1 MAQLRNYISHENL
14 YIPPMFDPA
23 DIRNDFLVLKENV
36 YLDSAATT
44 QTPRQ
49 VVDAMC
55 DYFYRYAANHG
66 RGAHRLARETTNHYE
81 DAREAVAGFLGGDYE
96 HTIFTRNTT
105 ESINMVALGLDWKA
119 GDHVVT
125 THVEHHSN
133 LLPWLRLKEQGVKV
147 TVVAPDPMGTVNP
160 HDIER
165 AITDR
170 TKLVAVT
177 HVSNVF
183 GSVMDVQEITRIAHR
198 NGCMSLVDAAQSVGH
213 MPFDVADIDCDFLAV
228 PGHKGMLGPQGTG
241 VLYLKDTD
249 SIRPTYLGG
258 GTVYAVTED
267 GYSLENAPGRFEAGT
282 PNIPGVIGL
291 GRGVEYVKAL
301 GVGDIQ
307 RHEEQLARDAARRL
321 SEIDRVEVY
330 GPADRGAVVPFNVV
344 GLNPHDVA
352 MILDE
357 TKKICVRSGHHCAI
371 PSIRLLK
378 VDGTVRASFGAYNL
392 PGEVDLLVDTV
403 EQIATTLT

>member
-1 MAQLRNYISHENL
+1 MFN
-14 YIPPMFDPA
+14 PP
-23 DIRNDFLVLKENV
+23 DIRKDFPVLEKYV

-49 VVDAMC
+49 VVEAMC
-55 DYFYRYAANHG
+55 DYFYNYAANHG

-81 DAREAVAGFLGGDYE
+81 DAREAVAGFLCGEYE

-105 ESINMVALGLDWKA
+105 ESINMVALGLDWEA

-133 LLPWLRLKEQGVKV
+133 LLPWLSLKEKGVEITAV
-147 TVVAPDPMGTVNP
+147 TPNPDGTVDP
-160 HDIER
+160 KDIDS
-165 AITDR
+165 AITEQ
-170 TKLVAVT
+170 TKLVALT

-183 GSVMDVQEITRIAHR
+183 GSVMDVEEITKIAHR

-213 MPFDVADIDCDFLAV
+213 MPFDVKKIDCDFMAV
-228 PGHKGMLGPQGTG
+228 SGHKGMLGPQGTG

-249 SIRPTYLGG
+249 SIKPVYLGG
-258 GTVYAVTED
+258 GTIYAMTGDDYKLED
-267 GYSLENAPGRFEAGT
+267 APGRFEYGT

-291 GRGVEYVKAL
+291 GRSVEYVKSL
-301 GVGDIQ
+301 GVEDIQ
-307 RHEEQLARDAARRL
+307 RHEEALGRDAAKRL
-321 SEIDRVEVY
+321 SEIDKVEVY
-330 GPADRGAVVPFNVV
+330 GPQDRAAVVPFNVV
-344 GLNPHDVA
+344 GLNSHDVA

-357 TKKICVRSGHHCAI
+357 TRKICVRSGYHCAI
-371 PSIRLLK
+371 PSVNFLK
-378 VDGTVRASFGAYNL
+378 VEGTIRASFGAYNL
-392 PGEVDLLVDTV
+392 TEEVDLLVDTV

>member
-1 MAQLRNYISHENL
+1 
-14 YIPPMFDPA
+14 MFNPT
-23 DIRNDFLVLKENV
+23 DIRKDFPVLEKYV

-49 VVDAMC
+49 VVEAMC
-55 DYFYRYAANHG
+55 DYFYKYAANHG

-81 DAREAVAGFLGGDYE
+81 DAREAVAGFLCGEYE

-105 ESINMVALGLDWKA
+105 ESINMVALGLDWEA

-133 LLPWLRLKEQGVKV
+133 LLPWIRLKEKGVEV
-147 TVVAPDPMGTVNP
+147 TAVAPNPDGTVNP
-160 HDIER
+160 WDIDS
-165 AITDR
+165 AITEQ
-170 TKLVAVT
+170 TKLVAIT

-183 GSVMDVQEITRIAHR
+183 GSVMDVEEITKIAHR

-213 MPFDVADIDCDFLAV
+213 MPFDVKKIDCDFMAV
-228 PGHKGMLGPQGTG
+228 SGHKGMLGPQGTG

-249 SIRPTYLGG
+249 SIKPVYLGG
-258 GTVYAVTED
+258 GTIYAMTGDDYKLED
-267 GYSLENAPGRFEAGT
+267 APRRFEYGT

-291 GRGVEYVKAL
+291 GRSVEYVKSL
-301 GVGDIQ
+301 GVEDIQ
-307 RHEEQLARDAARRL
+307 RHEEALGRDAAKRL
-321 SEIDRVEVY
+321 SEIDKVEVY
-330 GPADRGAVVPFNVV
+330 GPQDRAAVVPFNVV
-344 GLNPHDVA
+344 GLNSHDVA

-357 TKKICVRSGHHCAI
+357 TRKICVRSGYHCAI
-371 PSIRLLK
+371 PSVNLLK
-378 VDGTVRASFGAYNL
+378 VEGTIRASFGAYNL
-392 PGEVDLLVDTV
+392 TEEVDLLVDTV

>member
-1 MAQLRNYISHENL
+1 MFN
-14 YIPPMFDPA
+14 PP
-23 DIRNDFLVLKENV
+23 DIRKDFPVLENFI

-49 VVDAMC
+49 VVEAMC

-81 DAREAVAGFLGGDYE
+81 DARENVARFLGGKYE

-105 ESINMVALGLDWKA
+105 ESINMVALGLDWEA

-125 THVEHHSN
+125 TLVEHHSN
-133 LLPWLRLKEQGVKV
+133 LLPWLRLKEKGVEV
-147 TVVAPDPMGTVNP
+147 TAVAPDPDGTVNP
-160 HDIER
+160 EDIDI
-165 AITDR
+165 AITEQ
-170 TKLVAVT
+170 TKLVAIA

-183 GSVMDVQEITRIAHR
+183 GSVMDVEKITRIAHR

-213 MPFDVADIDCDFLAV
+213 MPCDVKKIDCDFMAV

-241 VLYLKDTD
+241 VLYLKETD
-249 SIRPTYLGG
+249 SIKPVYLGG
-258 GTVYAVTED
+258 GTIYALTGDDYKLED
-267 GYSLENAPGRFEAGT
+267 SPGRFEYGT

-291 GRGVEYVKAL
+291 GRSVEYVKSL
-301 GVGDIQ
+301 GVKDIQ
-307 RHEEQLARDAARRL
+307 RHEEALARDAARRL
-321 SEIDRVEVY
+321 SEIDKVEVY
-330 GPADRGAVVPFNVV
+330 GPQYRSAVVPFNVE

-357 TKKICVRSGHHCAI
+357 TRKICVRSGYHCAI
-371 PSIRLLK
+371 PSVNLLK
-378 VDGTVRASFGAYNL
+378 VEGTIRASFGAYNL
-392 PGEVDLLVDTV
+392 NKEVDLLVDTV
-403 EQIATTLT
+403 EQIATTLI

>member
-1 MAQLRNYISHENL
+1 
-14 YIPPMFDPA
+14 MFNPT
-23 DIRNDFLVLKENV
+23 DIRKDFPVLENVV

-49 VVDAMC
+49 VVEAMC
-55 DYFYRYAANHG
+55 DYFYKYAANHG

-81 DAREAVAGFLGGDYE
+81 DAREAVAGFLGGEYE

-105 ESINMVALGLDWKA
+105 ESINMVALGLDWEA

-133 LLPWLRLKEQGVKV
+133 LLPWLRLKEKGVEV
-147 TVVAPDPMGTVNP
+147 TTVAPNPDGTVDP
-160 HDIER
+160 RDIDN
-165 AITDR
+165 AITEQ
-170 TKLVAVT
+170 TKLVAIT

-183 GSVMDVQEITRIAHR
+183 GSVMDVEEITKIAHR

-213 MPFDVADIDCDFLAV
+213 IPFDVKKIDCDFMAV
-228 PGHKGMLGPQGTG
+228 SGHKGMLGPQGTG

-249 SIRPTYLGG
+249 SIKPVYLGG
-258 GTVYAVTED
+258 GTIYAMAGDDYKLED
-267 GYSLENAPGRFEAGT
+267 APGRFEYGT

-291 GRGVEYVKAL
+291 GRGVEYAKSL
-301 GVGDIQ
+301 GVEDIQ
-307 RHEEQLARDAARRL
+307 RHEEALARDAARRL
-321 SEIDRVEVY
+321 SGIDKVEVY
-330 GPADRGAVVPFNVV
+330 GPQDRAGVVPFNVV

-357 TKKICVRSGHHCAI
+357 TRRICVRSGYHCAI
-371 PSIRLLK
+371 PSVNLLK
-378 VDGTVRASFGAYNL
+378 VEGTIRASFGAYNL
-392 PGEVDLLVDTV
+392 TEEVDLLVDTV
-403 EQIATTLT
+403 EQIATTLAGEGHK